1 MSQAE
6 IKAFLSDI
14 DKDKSGEVEIDEFV
28 SLMSL
33 MYQQGTTPGSTGL
46 DLGHTMA
53 LFRRKH
59 LLGALMAGG
68 QQRTRLIETHDHMA
82 RLAVEE
88 KGRDVRKGKNKFI
101 YAVQRVQRK
110 GMKEVAAASI
120 AAEEKRGGWGRSYRV
135 EKAQNAFFDAAQEF
149 AHEEYEAAQA
159 ALPLT
164 SFAAVVA
171 AATAPPR
178 TTPTTPTT
186 TPPTPTTAAAVATTA
201 SVLADPLRAICA
213 FPNVSEAQD
222 QAADAWTQR
231 PDLRPLIS
239 RSTLLGSST
248 ARISNPDRRLW
259 SSRSTVIRSSTT
271 EILSPDQRPLDSRST
286 HMRSSTSE
294 IPSPDQR
301 PLDSRSALLLSQTS
315 GILSPD
321 QSPFSS
327 RLTRMRSSKSGISCS
342 DPLLPSPKGQWS
354 FRSTLSISTART
366 PFLDDEPLDQRL
378 LDSRST
384 LPCSPS
390 ARIPSLDQRPWY
402 SRSKLTGSSSPRV
415 QKSWN
420 QRFTTTD

>member
-1 MSQAE
+1 MATSKVLASVCNDWMTKRGKRGAPPPPPPLSSAQRAEIQEYFDMLDTDHSGTISNSELISAFTEMGMPMSQAE

-149 AHEEYEAAQA
+149 A
-159 ALPLT
+159 
-164 SFAAVVA
+164 
-171 AATAPPR
+171 
-178 TTPTTPTT
+178 
-186 TPPTPTTAAAVATTA
+186 A
-201 SVLADPLRAICA
+201 SSYFFC
-213 FPNVSEAQD
+213 
-222 QAADAWTQR
+222 
-231 PDLRPLIS
+231 
-239 RSTLLGSST
+239 SS
-248 ARISNPDRRLW
+248 
-259 SSRSTVIRSSTT
+259 SSRCHRTSSYYSHHSYYYSSYSNHCCCCCHYCIRAGGP
-271 EILSPDQRPLDSRST
+271 IKGHLC
-286 HMRSSTSE
+286 
-294 IPSPDQR
+294 I
-301 PLDSRSALLLSQTS
+301 
-315 GILSPD
+315 
-321 QSPFSS
+321 
-327 RLTRMRSSKSGISCS
+327 SKC
-342 DPLLPSPKGQWS
+342 Q
-354 FRSTLSISTART
+354 
-366 PFLDDEPLDQRL
+366 
-378 LDSRST
+378 
-384 LPCSPS
+384 
-390 ARIPSLDQRPWY
+390 
-402 SRSKLTGSSSPRV
+402 
-415 QKSWN
+415 
-420 QRFTTTD
+420 